1 MSKFLDKDNK
11 EITIGSHVIFETDQ
25 WVVHGFDNVKGMV
38 VLKWGERLTRG
49 KPEQMELIRKTK
61 RVIKAHH
68 REQFTQWDFI
78 IVSHYA
84 QKVKSEGGSL
94 STIWKC
100 TVSLETEQP
109 VNNEVE
115 AQRDIEVLLMM
126 GYIPHFG
133 GTIPSLR
140 DIGFQWETRSRK
152 VPSGENFEIELYSVC
167 AVTLTYM
174 SSIDTITTDET
185 RERLKRMYGETYLE
199 HLDKPK
205 DSPNK

>member
-1 MSKFLDKDNK
+1 MNYLDTNGK
-11 EITIGSHVIFETDQ
+11 EITIGSRVWFEEFEWQ
-25 WVVHGFDNVKGMV
+25 VHGLDNAKGMV
-38 VLKWGERLTRG
+38 VLKWGERTTRANPQ
-49 KPEQMELIRKTK
+49 KMELFTKTK
-61 RVIKAHH
+61 RVVKTHH

-84 QKVKSEGGSL
+84 QKVKSEGESL

-100 TVSLETEQP
+100 TVTLETEQP

-140 DIGFQWETRSRK
+140 DIGFQWDTRSRK
-152 VPSGENFEIELYSVC
+152 VPSGENFEIEFYSVC

-185 RERLKRMYGETYLE
+185 RERLEQMYGENYLE
-199 HLDKPK
+199 HLHSPK